1 MFFGFFMDF
10 AFISISELM
19 QYNKLG
25 RKTYYLSLTAIY
37 LNIHKSCTG
46 YLTVTV
52 VTGGMCQT
60 RGNT

>member
-46 YLTVTV
+46 Y
-52 VTGGMCQT
+52 
-60 RGNT
+60 